1 MADSDPIQKGM
12 RIVIRFYQ
20 AQHRAYTVYISD
32 EKRIQSNQHFRSPL
46 KALNYVNELIAQG
59 HTVSS
64 PEDLQR
70 LTQEARH
77 QTA

>member
-1 MADSDPIQKGM
+1 MADSDPVQKGM

-20 AQHRAYTVYISD
+20 AQRRAYTIYISD
-32 EKRIQSNQHFRSPL
+32 EKHIQRNQHFRSPQ